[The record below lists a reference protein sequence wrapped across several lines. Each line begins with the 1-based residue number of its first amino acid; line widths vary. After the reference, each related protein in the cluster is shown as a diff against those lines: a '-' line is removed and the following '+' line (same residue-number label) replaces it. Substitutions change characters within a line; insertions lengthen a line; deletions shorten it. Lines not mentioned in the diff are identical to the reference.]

1 MRYDEFIDG
10 VINDASIHYPLLFNN
25 NKRELYH
32 AVLSLGG
39 GASLELVETLM
50 DWKWYTPSPFKIA
63 RFILAASAIAPIILI
78 MKRLDMLNK
87 NGIKATCA
95 VAYIVDE
102 YRDRFRCYKNNTE
115 EINRLKKDALDDLLS
130 QMH

>member
-25 NKRELYH
+25 DKRELYH
-32 AVLSLGG
+32 AVLSLGV
-39 GASLELVETLM
+39 GALLELVETLM
-50 DWKWYTPSPFKIA
+50 DWKWYIPSPFKIT

-87 NGIKATCA
+87 NGIKATYA
-95 VAYIVDE
+95 VAYIVDK

-115 EINRLKKDALDDLLS
+115 EIYRLKKDALDDLLS

>member
-1 MRYDEFIDG
+1 MGYDEFIDS

-32 AVLSLGG
+32 ALLSLGA
-39 GASLELVETLM
+39 GALSELVDTLM
-50 DWKWYTPSPFKIA
+50 DWRWYTPNPFKIA
-63 RFILAASAIAPIILI
+63 RFIFAASAIAPIILI
-78 MKRLDMLNK
+78 MKRLDMLNT
-87 NGIKATCA
+87 NGIKATYA

-115 EINRLKKDALDDLLS
+115 EINRLKKYALDELLS